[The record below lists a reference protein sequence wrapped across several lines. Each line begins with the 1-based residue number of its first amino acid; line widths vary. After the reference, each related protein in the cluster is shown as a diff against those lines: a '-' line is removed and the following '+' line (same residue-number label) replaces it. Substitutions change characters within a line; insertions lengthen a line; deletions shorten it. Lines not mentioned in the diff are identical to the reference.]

1 MKILSITAGAAQMYC
16 GSCLRDNALAAELIR
31 RGHDVMLLPVYTP
44 TRTDELNVSADRV
57 FFGGIS
63 VYLEQHVP
71 LFRKSPKL
79 FDRLWDSTAAIRFAS
94 RRSIAV
100 DPSSLGALTVS
111 MLKGEAGNQHKE
123 VEKLVAWLRHEP
135 PPDVTVLPNSLL
147 ISLARPIKEATG
159 RPVCVTLQGEDL
171 FIDGLPEADRRA
183 ALELIRASVT
193 HVDAFI
199 AVSDYYADFMRGL
212 LGVPEAKMRVV
223 PLGINLEGFEPRR
236 IKTNDADDA
245 GDADDARGADDA
257 RAAHK
262 ETFIVGFFGRVAP
275 EKGLHVLAD
284 AYKIFR
290 ERNGAGAS
298 RLEVGGYLAPEHRD
312 YLRGV
317 ERRMKAWGLASEF
330 NYRGALERDA
340 KIKFLRGL
348 DAFSLP
354 ATYDEPKGLSLIEA
368 MACGVPVVVPRRG
381 AFTELIER
389 TGGGLLVE
397 PDDARAL
404 ADGLYSL
411 RRDHALADELG
422 RAGAAGVREHYSV
435 ARMADRAL
443 EVYGDV
449 VNATAG
455 ASSRAAQAVVA

>member
-16 GSCLRDNALAAELIR
+16 GSCLRDNALAAELIG
-31 RGHDVMLLPVYTP
+31 RGHDVLLLPVYTP
-44 TRTDELNVSADRV
+44 TRTDDVNVSADKV

-71 LFRKSPKL
+71 LLRNSPKL

-100 DPSSLGALTVS
+100 DPASLGALTVS

-123 VEKLVAWLRHEP
+123 VEKLVTWLRSETA
-135 PPDVTVLPNSLL
+135 PDVTVLPNSLL
-147 ISLARPIKEATG
+147 VSLARPIKEATG

-183 ALELIRASVT
+183 TLELIRANVP

-199 AVSDYYADFMRGL
+199 AVSDYYAAFMRGL
-212 LGVPEAKMRVV
+212 LDIPEEKMRVV
-223 PLGINLEGFEPRR
+223 PLGINLAGFEPRR
-236 IKTNDADDA
+236 RETGDARKA
-245 GDADDARGADDA
+245 GD
-257 RAAHK
+257 
-262 ETFIVGFFGRVAP
+262 ETFTVGFFGRVAP
-275 EKGLHVLAD
+275 EKGLHLLAD
-284 AYKIFR
+284 AYRIFR
-290 ERNGAGAS
+290 ERVGAGAS

-317 ERRMKAWGLASEF
+317 ESRMKEWGLASEF
-330 NYRGALERDA
+330 NYRGALERDE
-340 KIKFLRGL
+340 KIEFLRGL

-368 MACGVPVVVPRRG
+368 MACGVPAVVPRRG
-381 AFTELIER
+381 AFTELVGR

-397 PDDARAL
+397 PDDAHAL
-404 ADGLYSL
+404 ADGLDSL
-411 RRDHALADELG
+411 RRDRALANDMG

-449 VNATAG
+449 VNAAAG
-455 ASSRAAQAVVA
+455 ASNRAAQVVVAQSLR

>member
-44 TRTDELNVSADRV
+44 TRTDDVNVSADRV

-71 LFRKSPKL
+71 LFRNSPKL
-79 FDRLWDSTAAIRFAS
+79 IDRLWDSTAAIRFAS

-111 MLKGEAGNQHKE
+111 MLKGESGNQHKE

-147 ISLARPIKEATG
+147 ISLAQPIKEATG

-171 FIDGLPEADRRA
+171 FIDGLPEADRRQT
-183 ALELIRASVT
+183 LELIRANVPV
-193 HVDAFI
+193 VDAFV
-199 AVSDYYADFMRGL
+199 AVSDYYAAFMREL
-212 LGVPEAKMRVV
+212 LGVPEEKMRVV

-236 IKTNDADDA
+236 VATSDADDA
-245 GDADDARGADDA
+245 DDMRDTDDARG
-257 RAAHK
+257 
-262 ETFIVGFFGRVAP
+262 ETFTVGFFGRVAP
-275 EKGLHVLAD
+275 EKGLHVLAE
-284 AYKIFR
+284 AYRILR
-290 ERNGAGAS
+290 ERDGGAGAA
-298 RLEVGGYLAPEHRD
+298 RLEVGGYLAPEHRH

-317 ERRMKAWGLASEF
+317 ERGMKEWGLASEF
-330 NYRGALERDA
+330 NYRGALDRGD
-340 KIKFLRGL
+340 KIEFLRGL

-368 MACGVPVVVPRRG
+368 MACGVPAVVPRRG
-381 AFTELIER
+381 AFTELVGR
-389 TGGGLLVE
+389 TRGGLLVE

-404 ADGLYSL
+404 ADGLDSL
-411 RRDHALADELG
+411 RKDRALAHELG
-422 RAGAAGVREHYSV
+422 RAGEAGVREHYSV
-435 ARMADRAL
+435 ARMATRAL

-449 VNATAG
+449 A
-455 ASSRAAQAVVA
+455 RAAAGSPSREARAVIA

>member
-44 TRTDELNVSADRV
+44 TRTDEVNVSADRV

-79 FDRLWDSTAAIRFAS
+79 FDRLWDSSAAIRLAS

-100 DPSSLGALTVS
+100 DPASLGALTVS
-111 MLKGEAGNQHKE
+111 MLRGEAGNQHKE
-123 VEKLVAWLRHEP
+123 VEKLVGWLRSEP
-135 PPDVTVLPNSLL
+135 PPDLTVLPNSLL
-147 ISLARPIKEATG
+147 ISLARPVREATG
-159 RPVCVTLQGEDL
+159 RAVCVTLQGEDL
-171 FIDGLPEADRRA
+171 FINGLPEADRRA
-183 ALELIRASVT
+183 ALELIRANVA
-193 HVDAFI
+193 HVDAFV
-199 AVSDYYADFMRGL
+199 AVSDYCAAFMREL
-212 LGVPEAKMRVV
+212 LGVPAEKMRVV
-223 PLGINLEGFEPRR
+223 PLGINLEGFEPRQVV
-236 IKTNDADDA
+236 TSDADN
-245 GDADDARGADDA
+245 ADNTRDTGNARG
-257 RAAHK
+257 
-262 ETFIVGFFGRVAP
+262 ETFTVGFFGRVAP
-275 EKGLHVLAD
+275 EKGLHVLAE
-284 AYKIFR
+284 AYRVFR
-290 ERNGAGAS
+290 ERDGAGAA

-317 ERRMKAWGLASEF
+317 ERRMREWGLAAEF
-330 NYRGALERDA
+330 NYRGALERGA
-340 KIKFLRGL
+340 KIDFLRGL

-368 MACGVPVVVPRRG
+368 MACGVPAVVPRRG
-381 AFTELIER
+381 AFTEVIGR

-404 ADGLYSL
+404 AEGLDSL
-411 RRDHALADELG
+411 RRDRALARGLG

-449 VNATAG
+449 VNGAAG
-455 ASSRAAQAVVA
+455 AAQAFVA

>member
-16 GSCLRDNALAAELIR
+16 GSCLRDNALAAELLR

-44 TRTDELNVSADRV
+44 TRTDEPNVSADKV

-79 FDRLWDSTAAIRFAS
+79 FDRLWDSAAAIRFAS

-111 MLKGEAGNQHKE
+111 MLRGEAGNQHKE
-123 VEKLVAWLRHEP
+123 VEKLVEWLRGEP

-147 ISLARPIKEATG
+147 ISLARPVREATG
-159 RPVCVTLQGEDL
+159 RAVCVTLQGEDL

-183 ALELIRASVT
+183 ALELIRASVP
-193 HVDAFI
+193 HVDAFV
-199 AVSDYYADFMRGL
+199 AVSDYYAAFMRGL
-212 LGVPEAKMRVV
+212 LGIPREKMRVV
-223 PLGINLEGFEPRR
+223 PLGINLEGYEPR
-236 IKTNDADDA
+236 
-245 GDADDARGADDA
+245 GVGADEVDRAGGGRDA
-257 RAAHK
+257 VGARD
-262 ETFIVGFFGRVAP
+262 ETFTVGFFGRVAP
-275 EKGLHVLAD
+275 EKGLHVLAE
-284 AYKIFR
+284 AYKLFR
-290 ERNGAGAS
+290 ERDGAGAS
-298 RLEVGGYLAPEHRD
+298 RLEVGGYLAPEHGD
-312 YLRGV
+312 YLRSV
-317 ERRMKAWGLASEF
+317 ERRMREWGLAAEF
-330 NYRGALERDA
+330 SYRGAPERGA
-340 KIKFLRGL
+340 KIEFLRGL

-368 MACGVPVVVPRRG
+368 MACGVPAVVPRRG
-381 AFTELIER
+381 AFTELVAR

-397 PDDARAL
+397 PDDASALAEGLDALRRDRAL
-404 ADGLYSL
+404 AN
-411 RRDHALADELG
+411 ALG

-449 VNATAG
+449 LKAAAG
-455 ASSRAAQAVVA
+455 ASRHAAQAVVA

>member
-31 RGHDVMLLPVYTP
+31 RGHDAMLLPVYTP
-44 TRTDELNVSADRV
+44 TRTDEVNVSADRV

-71 LFRKSPKL
+71 VFRKSPKL
-79 FDRLWDSTAAIRFAS
+79 FDRLWDSTAALRFAS

-123 VEKLVAWLRHEP
+123 VEKLVEWLRHETA
-135 PPDVTVLPNSLL
+135 PDVTVLPNSLL
-147 ISLARPIKEATG
+147 ISLARPVKEATG

-171 FIDGLPEADRRA
+171 FIDGLPEADRRQT
-183 ALELIRASVT
+183 LELIRANVP
-193 HVDAFI
+193 HVDAFV
-199 AVSDYYADFMRGL
+199 AVSDYYAAFMREL
-212 LGVPEAKMRVV
+212 LGVPEEKMRVV
-223 PLGINLEGFEPRR
+223 PLGINLEGFEPRAR
-236 IKTNDADDA
+236 EANDADDA
-245 GDADDARGADDA
+245 AGARD
-257 RAAHK
+257 H
-262 ETFIVGFFGRVAP
+262 TFTVGFFGRVAP
-275 EKGLHVLAD
+275 EKGLHVLAE
-284 AYKIFR
+284 AYKLFR
-290 ERNGAGAS
+290 ERDGGGAGSS

-317 ERRMKAWGLASEF
+317 ERRMKEWGLASEF
-330 NYRGALERDA
+330 GYRGAPGRDA
-340 KIKFLRGL
+340 KIEFLRGL

-368 MACGVPVVVPRRG
+368 MACGVPAVVPRRG
-381 AFTELIER
+381 AFTELIAR

-404 ADGLYSL
+404 ADGLDAL
-411 RRDHALADELG
+411 RRDRALADGLG
-422 RAGAAGVREHYSV
+422 RAGAAGVRENYSV

-443 EVYGDV
+443 KVYGDV
-449 VNATAG
+449 ARVAG
-455 ASSRAAQAVVA
+455 GAPGRAPHAVVA

>member
-31 RGHDVMLLPVYTP
+31 RGHDVLLLPLYTP
-44 TRTDELNVSADRV
+44 TRTDEPNVSADRV

-71 LFRKSPKL
+71 VFRKSPKL
-79 FDRLWDSTAAIRFAS
+79 FDRLWDSNAAIRFAS

-123 VEKLVAWLRHEP
+123 VEKLVAWLRREP

-147 ISLARPIKEATG
+147 ISLARPVREATG

-171 FIDGLPEADRRA
+171 FIDGLPEADRRQ
-183 ALELIRASVT
+183 ALDLIRANVP
-193 HVDAFI
+193 HVDAFV
-199 AVSDYYADFMRGL
+199 AVSDYYAAFMREL
-212 LGVPEAKMRVV
+212 LDIPGGKMRVV
-223 PLGINLEGFEPRR
+223 PLGINPDGFAPRR
-236 IKTNDADDA
+236 GLTDDA
-245 GDADDARGADDA
+245 GDTVNAGGGAF
-257 RAAHK
+257 
-262 ETFIVGFFGRVAP
+262 TVGFFGRVAP

-284 AYKIFR
+284 AYRIFR
-290 ERNGAGAS
+290 EREGAGAS

-317 ERRMKAWGLASEF
+317 ERRMQGWGFAAEF
-330 NYRGALERDA
+330 NYRGAPGRAA
-340 KIKFLRGL
+340 KIEFLRGL

-368 MACGVPVVVPRRG
+368 MACGVPAVVPRRG
-381 AFTELIER
+381 AFTELVGR

-404 ADGLYSL
+404 AAGLDSL
-411 RRDHALADELG
+411 RRDRALADELG
-422 RAGAAGVREHYSV
+422 RAGAAGVREHYTV

-449 VNATAG
+449 ARGAAG
-455 ASSRAAQAVVA
+455 APGCAAQTVVA

>member
-1 MKILSITAGAAQMYC
+1 MRILYITAGAAQMYC

-31 RGHDVMLLPVYTP
+31 RGHDAMLLPVYTP
-44 TRTDELNVSADRV
+44 TRTDDVNVSADKV

-71 LFRKSPKL
+71 VFRKSPKL
-79 FDRLWDSTAAIRFAS
+79 FDRLWDSTAAIRLAS

-123 VEKLVAWLRHEP
+123 VEKLVAWLRHETA
-135 PPDVTVLPNSLL
+135 PDVTVLPNSLL

-171 FIDGLPEADRRA
+171 FIDGLPEADRRET
-183 ALELIRASVT
+183 LELIRANVA
-193 HVDAFI
+193 HVDAFV
-199 AVSDYYADFMRGL
+199 AVSDYYAAFMRGL
-212 LGVPEAKMRVV
+212 LGVPAGKMRVV
-223 PLGINLEGFEPRR
+223 PLGINLAGFEPRAGR
-236 IKTNDADDA
+236 ADEA
-245 GDADDARGADDA
+245 GAPAGGGGGAFA
-257 RAAHK
+257 
-262 ETFIVGFFGRVAP
+262 VGFFGRVAP
-275 EKGLHVLAD
+275 EKGLHVLAE

-290 ERNGAGAS
+290 ERGGADEA
-298 RLEVGGYLAPEHRD
+298 RLEVGGYLAPEHRG

-317 ERRMKAWGLASEF
+317 ERRMKEWGLAAEF
-330 NYRGALERDA
+330 NYRGALDRGD
-340 KIKFLRGL
+340 KIEFLRGL

-368 MACGVPVVVPRRG
+368 MACGVPAVVPRRG
-381 AFTELIER
+381 AFTELVER
-389 TGGGLLVE
+389 TGGGLLVA

-404 ADGLYSL
+404 AEGLDSL
-411 RRDHALADELG
+411 REDRERARELG

-449 VNATAG
+449 VG
-455 ASSRAAQAVVA
+455 AAAAAARAPGRAAGAVVA